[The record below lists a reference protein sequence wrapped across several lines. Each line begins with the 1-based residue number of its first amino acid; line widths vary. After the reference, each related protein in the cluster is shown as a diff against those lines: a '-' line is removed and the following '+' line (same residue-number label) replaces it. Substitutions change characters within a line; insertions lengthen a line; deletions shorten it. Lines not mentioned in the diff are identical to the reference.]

1 MHLGLLIS
9 DYTWPQEQALLGD
22 TFGLIVE
29 RAERAGL
36 YSLWMGD
43 HFFQTPFS
51 GPPEHEMLEGWT
63 ALAYAAGRTNRLKL
77 GTLVTG
83 VTYRHPGVLVK
94 MATSLDVLSHGR
106 TYSGIGA
113 AGYEEEHRGLGIPFP
128 STAERFER
136 LEEALQIAHQMWS
149 GREQPFAG
157 KHFQLARPLNSPPA
171 VQRPHPPIL
180 VGGVGERKT
189 LRLVAQY
196 ADACNFIGYLVNDA
210 AARQRKLD
218 ILREHCQALGR
229 PYEEI
234 ERTLFYWLHITRDGR
249 DGSVSPA
256 ARQLGQPRQ
265 QERRHRRALDALLVR
280 LAQRLRDGRLDR
292 LLWQRVRRGDGTGH
306 QQPAAQA
313 ARPLRASDGRHL
325 GRAIGAVRH
334 AQPARAGIEGGQ
346 LVGAEADH
354 WHAVRL
360 QVFQRAR
367 QVEYRLG
374 PGADRQHRR
383 ARQLGQISRDVQA
396 ALAAAMHPADAAGG
410 EDANAGERGA
420 GQRAG
425 DGGGCG
431 GAPRQRRCEVAPAG
445 LPNLLFSGQP
455 LDLGWA
461 QAHDRL
467 SIQHGDGGRH
477 GALGRDSIFHRAGN
491 LDVGG
496 PWQPMGDHSGLE
508 RDHGPACCQRRAHGL
523 RDA

>member
-106 TYSGIGA
+106 TYFGIGA
-113 AGYEEEHRGLGIPFP
+113 AGYEVEHRGLGIPFP
-128 STAERFER
+128 STAERFEQ
-136 LEEALQIAHQMWS
+136 LEEALQIAHLMWS
-149 GREQPFAG
+149 GREEPFAG

-256 ARQLGQPRQ
+256 A
-265 QERRHRRALDALLVR
+265 
-280 LAQRLRDGRLDR
+280 
-292 LLWQRVRRGDGTGH
+292 
-306 QQPAAQA
+306 
-313 ARPLRASDGRHL
+313 
-325 GRAIGAVRH
+325 AIAY
-334 AQPARAGIEGGQ
+334 
-346 LVGAEADH
+346 
-354 WHAVRL
+354 
-360 QVFQRAR
+360 F
-367 QVEYRLG
+367 
-374 PGADRQHRR
+374 
-383 ARQLGQISRDVQA
+383 A
-396 ALAAAMHPADAAGG
+396 ALAAEGFDHVII
-410 EDANAGERGA
+410 R
-420 GQRAG
+420 
-425 DGGGCG
+425 
-431 GAPRQRRCEVAPAG
+431 
-445 LPNLLFSGQP
+445 LPNVTDLEPFDLLATRIVPAVEQ
-455 LDLGWA
+455 LA
-461 QAHDRL
+461 VA
-467 SIQHGDGGRH
+467 GR
-477 GALGRDSIFHRAGN
+477 
-491 LDVGG
+491 
-496 PWQPMGDHSGLE
+496 
-508 RDHGPACCQRRAHGL
+508 
-523 RDA
+523 